1 MLNGLINQKDSLD
14 RQNEKLQKIVETL
27 MRRVEQDTGSSG
39 VAYAQF
45 QRAVLLEE
53 EVRARTRDLGR
64 ALDLLNESN
73 AKLAVAN
80 QETEAARADLA
91 NAIETVQEGFAL
103 FNADEEMV
111 MCNSRFGMHM
121 GDIKPHLKPG
131 LTFGDYVH
139 KASRSRYLSLPRGET
154 AEQWESRRLDRHKDS
169 SVIFN
174 VRLTGRRWIQV
185 SEHRTPS
192 GGTVILQTD
201 VTDIVR
207 LERQER
213 ERLIDDQARLIR
225 ATLEHLKQ
233 GVCIFDSFDRLVG
246 WNHRV
251 SELLSVGVRRFQLGS
266 KFATICDFFRS
277 NYTFSDGITPDSI
290 VAWAENKTDR
300 APLSFE
306 MQRGFDMTLTVFM
319 QEMPDRGF
327 VISFTDITAERAAIR
342 AMAEAKETLEHRVF
356 ERTLELEDALAE
368 AERANASKSR
378 FVAAASHDLLQ
389 PLSAA
394 KLYVASL
401 EHDITD
407 PEPHSLLTK
416 AASALQSVENI
427 LGALLDISKLDSGL
441 AHTHISTVDLGTMLR
456 QLGDELGPACTAKG
470 LDFRIV
476 HTDVEVSSD
485 ATYLRR
491 ILQNLL
497 SNAVRYTSQG
507 KVLIGVRHLPKS
519 VRVEVWDTGPGIPE
533 EEQFRIFGE
542 FQRINATA
550 SAADG
555 MGLGL
560 AIVERA
566 CALLQ
571 HPLELKSQVDVGT
584 MFSVELPRARP
595 QPHQAHPVV
604 FRHHTAPGDVSNMVV
619 LLIENDDELR
629 NAMTITME
637 QWHVDVLTCSGGVEA
652 LALLEE
658 IDIVPDAIVADYQ
671 LNDGEDGLSSIRN
684 LRTACGPIPA
694 CIISANRSTELV
706 LACEAAQLPLLY
718 KPIDPPMLRD
728 FLQRTSA
735 PTKPIVTGTTRRTTR
750 D

>member
-1 MLNGLINQKDSLD
+1 MLNGLINPRDSLE
-14 RQNEKLQKIVETL
+14 RQNEKLQKIVATL
-27 MRRVEQDTGSSG
+27 MKRVEQDTGSSG

-73 AKLAVAN
+73 AKLAIAN

-103 FNADEEMV
+103 FNADEQLV

-121 GDIKPHLKPG
+121 GDIKPDLKPG
-131 LTFGDYVH
+131 LTFGAYVH
-139 KASRSRYLSLPRGET
+139 RVSRSRYLSLPRGET
-154 AEQWESRRLDRHKDS
+154 AEQWEQRRLDRHKDT

-233 GVCIFDSFDRLVG
+233 GVCIFDSFGRLVG

-266 KFATICDFFRS
+266 KFSTICDFFRS
-277 NYTFSDGITPDSI
+277 SYTFSAGITPDGI
-290 VAWAENKTDR
+290 VDWAENKTQR

-306 MQRGFDMTLTVFM
+306 MQRGLDMTLAVFM

-342 AMAEAKETLEHRVF
+342 AMTEAKETLEHRVF

-401 EHDITD
+401 EHDITA

-416 AASALQSVENI
+416 AASALQSGENI

-441 AHTHISTVDLGTMLR
+441 AHTHISTVDLGTMLC
-456 QLGDELGPACTAKG
+456 QLGDELGPIGAAKG

-476 HTDVEVSSD
+476 QTEAKVSSD

-497 SNAVRYTSQG
+497 SNAIRYTASG
-507 KVLIGVRHLPKS
+507 KVLIGVRHLPNS

-550 SAADG
+550 SATDG

-571 HPLELKSQVDVGT
+571 HPLELKSRVGAGT
-584 MFSVELPRARP
+584 LFSVELPRAHP
-595 QPHQAHPVV
+595 QPSQAHQAV
-604 FRHHTAPGDVSNMVV
+604 FRHHVQPGDVSNMVV
-619 LLIENDDELR
+619 LLIENDAELR
-629 NAMTITME
+629 NAMAITME
-637 QWHVDVLTCSGGVEA
+637 QWSVDVLTCAGGSEA
-652 LALLEE
+652 MELLDE
-658 IDIVPDAIVADYQ
+658 IDITPDAIVADYQ
-671 LNDGEDGLSSIRN
+671 LDDGQDGLTAIRD
-684 LRTACGPIPA
+684 LRAAHGAIPA
-694 CIISANRSTELV
+694 CVISANRSTDLV
-706 LACEAAQLPLLY
+706 MACEAANLPLLY
-718 KPIDPPMLRD
+718 KPLDPPLLRD
-728 FLQRTSA
+728 FLQRSSA
-735 PTKPIVTGTTRRTTR
+735 PPKPIVIGTTRRSVAE
-750 D
+750 

>member
-1 MLNGLINQKDSLD
+1 MLSGLINDRDDLA
-14 RQNEKLQKIVETL
+14 RQNEKLLKIVSTL
-27 MRRVEQDTGSSG
+27 MRRVEQDTDSSG

-45 QRAVLLEE
+45 QRAVMLEE
-53 EVRARTRDLGR
+53 EVRARTRDLER

-80 QETEAARADLA
+80 RETEAARADLA

-103 FNADEEMV
+103 FNADELLV

-121 GDIKPHLKPG
+121 GDIRERLKPG
-131 LTFGDYVH
+131 LRFRDYVRMV
-139 KASRSRYLSLPRGET
+139 SRSRYLSLPPSET
-154 AEQWESRRLDRHKDS
+154 PEQWEARRMERHKDN
-169 SVIFN
+169 SVVFN
-174 VRLTGRRWIQV
+174 ARLTGKRWIQV

-233 GVCIFDSFDRLVG
+233 GVCIFDSFGRLVG

-251 SELLSVGVRRFQLGS
+251 SELLSVQVKRFHLGS
-266 KFATICDFFRS
+266 TFSSMCNQFRHS
-277 NYTFSDGITPDSI
+277 HSLSDGIALDDI
-290 VAWAENKTDR
+290 IDWADGKIHRE
-300 APLSFE
+300 PLSFE
-306 MQRGFDMTLTVFM
+306 MQRGLDMTLAVFM
-319 QEMPDRGF
+319 QEMPDNGF
-327 VISFTDITAERAAIR
+327 VISFTDITSERMAIR
-342 AMAEAKETLEHRVF
+342 AMTETKESLEHRVF

-394 KLYVASL
+394 KLYLASL
-401 EHDITD
+401 EHDIQD
-407 PEPHSLLTK
+407 SEPHRLLSK
-416 AASALQSVENI
+416 ASSALQSVENI

-441 AHTHISTVDLGTMLR
+441 ANTHISTVDLGMMLR
-456 QLGDELGPACTAKG
+456 QLADEMRPLGQAKG
-470 LDFRIV
+470 LDFRMV
-476 HTDVEVSSD
+476 PTRARVASD
-485 ATYLRR
+485 ATYLQR
-491 ILQNLL
+491 ILQNLI
-497 SNAVRYTSQG
+497 SNAVRYTTSG
-507 KVLIGVRHLPKS
+507 KVLVGVRNLPGK

-533 EEQFRIFGE
+533 DEQDTIFGE
-542 FQRINATA
+542 FQRLNATA

-571 HPLELKSQVDVGT
+571 HPLHLKSEVGRGT
-584 MFSVELPRARP
+584 LFSVELPRSQSQSAPTHVPGFATRF
-595 QPHQAHPVV
+595 HPND
-604 FRHHTAPGDVSNMVV
+604 FSNMVV
-619 LLIENDDELR
+619 LLVENDDELR
-629 NAMTITME
+629 NALTITME
-637 QWHVDVLTCSGGVEA
+637 QWSMDVLTCKSCQEA
-652 LALLEE
+652 LDLLDE
-658 IDIVPDAIVADYQ
+658 IDLSPDVIVADYQ
-671 LNDGEDGLSSIRN
+671 LDDGQDGLDAVRR
-684 LRTACGPIPA
+684 LRLRCGQIPA

-706 LACEAAQLPLLY
+706 QDCARLRLPLLY
-718 KPIDPPMLRD
+718 KPIEPSQLRD
-728 FLQRTSA
+728 FLRRPDAT
-735 PTKPIVTGTTRRTTR
+735 RTTAP
-750 D
+750 

>member
-1 MLNGLINQKDSLD
+1 MTPDLIDSNDSLE
-14 RQNEKLQKIVETL
+14 RQNEKLLRIVSTL
-27 MRRVEQDTGSSG
+27 MRRVEQDIDSSG
-39 VAYAQF
+39 VAYTQF
-45 QRAVLLEE
+45 QRAVMLED

-73 AKLAVAN
+73 AKLAIAN

-103 FNADEEMV
+103 FDAREKMV

-121 GDIKPHLKPG
+121 GDIREALKPG
-131 LTFGDYVH
+131 LSFRDYVR
-139 KASRSRYLSLPRGET
+139 KISQSRYLSLPPGET
-154 AEQWESRRLDRHKDS
+154 AATWEARRMERHKDS

-174 VRLTGRRWIQV
+174 VRLTGKRWIQV
-185 SEHRTPS
+185 SEHRTAS

-225 ATLEHLKQ
+225 ATLEHLRQ
-233 GVCIFDSFDRLVG
+233 GVCIFDSFGRLVG

-251 SELLSVGVRRFQLGS
+251 SELLSVQVKRFQLGS
-266 KFATICDFFRS
+266 KFATIVDHFRQS
-277 NYTFSDGITPDSI
+277 YTFSDGITPDYI
-290 VAWAENKTDR
+290 VQWSEEEDTPR
-300 APLSFE
+300 IPLSFE
-306 MQRGFDMTLTVFM
+306 IQRGLDVTLAVFM
-319 QEMPDRGF
+319 QEMPDKGF

-342 AMAEAKETLEHRVF
+342 AMTEAKESLEHRVF

-401 EHDITD
+401 ENDITD
-407 PEPHSLLTK
+407 AEPKTLLSK
-416 AASALQSVENI
+416 ASNALQSVENI

-441 AHTHISTVDLGTMLR
+441 AHTHISNVNLGMMLR
-456 QLGDELGPACTAKG
+456 QLDDEMRPTGVAKG
-470 LDFRIV
+470 LDFRVV
-476 HTDVEVSSD
+476 HTRAEVSSD

-491 ILQNLL
+491 ILQNLM
-497 SNAVRYTSQG
+497 SNALRYTARG
-507 KVLIGVRHLPKS
+507 KVLVGLRHLPGK

-533 EEQFRIFGE
+533 DEQDRIFGE
-542 FQRINATA
+542 FQRLNATA

-560 AIVERA
+560 AIVDRA

-571 HPLELKSQVDVGT
+571 HPLILRSELGRGT
-584 MFSVELPRARP
+584 VFSVELPLARSQPTQP
-595 QPHQAHPVV
+595 QPAGFGCRPL
-604 FRHHTAPGDVSNMVV
+604 PYDVSNLVV

-629 NAMTITME
+629 NALTITME
-637 QWHVDVLTCSGGVEA
+637 QWSVDVLTCKSGQEA
-652 LALLEE
+652 LDLLDE
-658 IDIVPDAIVADYQ
+658 IDMAPDVIVADYQ
-671 LNDGEDGLSSIRN
+671 LDDGEDGLDAIRR
-684 LRTACGPIPA
+684 LRDRCGMVPA
-694 CIISANRSTELV
+694 CIISANRSMELV
-706 LACEAAQLPLLY
+706 QDCAQSGLPLMY
-718 KPIDPPMLRD
+718 KPIEPAQLRN
-728 FLQRTSA
+728 FLRHPAQ
-735 PTKPIVTGTTRRTTR
+735 V
-750 D
+750 